1 MADAQASERAR
12 VLERDRRARQL
23 AQSFNLVGAG
33 ETHEEMERDAER
45 RKRLKLQTGWRASP
59 DL

>member
-1 MADAQASERAR
+1 
-12 VLERDRRARQL
+12 
-23 AQSFNLVGAG
+23 LVGAG